1 MFELTVRCGFRAS
14 HQIPE
19 KDGCLE
25 APHEHDWKVDVVVA
39 ADELDSRGIA
49 VDFEEVQAALRDV
62 LEPMEGRHLNEV
74 DPFHTVIPSAEGIAR
89 RLADRIAPLL
99 PARISLRRVTVW
111 ERPDCGA
118 AFLP

>member
-19 KDGCLE
+19 KNGCLE

-39 ADELDSRGIA
+39 SADLDSRGI
-49 VDFEEVQAALRDV
+49 VIDFEEVQHALREV
-62 LEPMEGRHLNEV
+62 LEPMEGRLLNEV
-74 DPFHTVIPSAEGIAR
+74 APFAAAIPSAEGIAR
-89 RLADRIAPLL
+89 WLADRIAPLL
-99 PARISLRRVTVW
+99 PARASLRRVTVW